1 MTSAAGAL
9 VFGKQ
14 YRPVDVSAGLGPRE
28 QIGVGG
34 TGFGHHIELTP
45 RHTGPDQPVAQGSHV
60 QGRPVD
66 GVGWHDAVLFSLSAV
81 ECAFWASTVR

>member
-1 MTSAAGAL
+1 MAPAAGAL

-28 QIGVGG
+28 QIGVRG
-34 TGFGHHIELTP
+34 TGFGDNIELTP
-45 RHTGPDQPVAQGSHV
+45 RHAGPHQPVAQGRHI

-66 GVGWHDAVLFSLSAV
+66 GEHCPWQSGG
-81 ECAFWASTVR
+81 RPG